1 MRTGTENILISA
13 YACEPHVG
21 SEPGV
26 GWNEV
31 MQCLGPGRKVVV
43 VTRSGDVQKNA
54 EGSRYIRNSRQ
65 HIEEEI
71 SRMGVE
77 SSITFLY
84 FDLPAWISG
93 FERSMIGDI
102 VNIYLW
108 ELLVFFFLRK
118 RFRKGEF
125 DLAKKVTIVS
135 HRYPSFVW
143 YFAGKYI
150 HGPIAGGE
158 RFPVR
163 LLSLF
168 SLRNRGKELL
178 RLLFQ
183 YLPLLDPLLWLTYSK
198 ADQIIAVTEQTKSIL
213 PVFFRHKCVVRQA
226 VSLDEEESV
235 PTLTERLPRSSGHL
249 KLLYVGRLLEWKGLL
264 LALKGLRG
272 LSVPYHLDVV
282 GEGAAKEKFVR
293 YAQENGL
300 KVTFH
305 GFLRQAALADFY
317 TRADLFVFPS
327 LRDSGGFVVLE
338 AQQAGLPVLCLDLGG
353 PAVNADRDKGIVID
367 PAGKSADQII
377 DEITV
382 ELVNHFNKL
391 SNAVS
396 NASVPHE

>member
-31 MQCLGPGRKVVV
+31 MQCLGPGKEVVV

-54 EGSRYIRNSRQ
+54 DGSRYIRNSRQ

-71 SRMGVE
+71 SGMGVE
-77 SSITFLY
+77 SSVTFLY

-143 YFAGKYI
+143 YFAQKYI

-226 VSLDEEESV
+226 VSLDEEEPV
-235 PTLTERLPRSSGHL
+235 LTLTERLPRSSGYL
-249 KLLYVGRLLEWKGLL
+249 KLLFVGRLLEWKGLL

-282 GEGAAKEKFVR
+282 GEGADKEIFVR

-317 TRADLFVFPS
+317 ARADLFVFPS

-382 ELVNHFNKL
+382 ELENHFNKL
-391 SNAVS
+391 SDAVS
-396 NASVPHE
+396 NVSVPHE